1 MTAVATGA
9 KELPRG
15 GGVENASGRWWT
27 YQRERFP
34 LSAHAPLVAAF
45 TFSAVA
51 FSGFLRGEFSL
62 PSLASFAA
70 AFVISLLF
78 FLELRI
84 ADEFKDF
91 EDDSQYRPY
100 RPVPRGLVKLSE
112 LGWVGVGAALLQALI
127 ALALSPKLLAL
138 LVVTWAYLGLMTKE
152 FFVSG
157 WLKAHPIS
165 YLLSHMLIMPL
176 INLCATACDWLPA
189 ASVIPAG
196 IGWFLGM
203 SYFNGIVVEVG
214 RKLRAPEAEERGV
227 ETYTS
232 LYGPSR
238 AVALWLAAM
247 TLGGAGTVVA
257 AAQIGAAVSVAAV
270 LAVALAASVVL
281 GVRFAARPVASR
293 SRFLQPMTGVW
304 VIAAYLSLGV
314 LPLLVK

>member
-1 MTAVATGA
+1 M
-9 KELPRG
+9 
-15 GGVENASGRWWT
+15 GRWWI

-51 FSGFLRGEFSL
+51 FSGFLRGEFVL
-62 PSLASFAA
+62 PSLTSFAA

-91 EDDSQYRPY
+91 DDDSEFRPY

-112 LGWVGVGAALLQALI
+112 LGWVGMGAALVQMAI
-127 ALALSPKLLAL
+127 AVALSPRL
-138 LVVTWAYLGLMTKE
+138 LVLLIVTWAYLGLMTKE
-152 FFVSG
+152 FFVSR

-165 YLLSHMLIMPL
+165 YLLSHMVIMPL

-189 ASVIPAG
+189 TGVVPAG
-196 IGWFLGM
+196 IGWFLVM

-214 RKLRAPEAEERGV
+214 RKLRAPEDEETGV

-232 LYGPSR
+232 LYGPAPRGGSVALGDDAGGSRHGGGRRTGGRGGPGRGGPRLGAGRCARCLAYGSPFGRSSR
-238 AVALWLAAM
+238 APD
-247 TLGGAGTVVA
+247 
-257 AAQIGAAVSVAAV
+257 S
-270 LAVALAASVVL
+270 SS
-281 GVRFAARPVASR
+281 P
-293 SRFLQPMTGVW
+293 
-304 VIAAYLSLGV
+304 
-314 LPLLVK
+314 